1 MWSGCYKCAVEEKP
15 KRRTSDPWAKDSSF
29 YKNSKVIGLI
39 SLVAG
44 AYIFALAFG
53 GNNCGDCGGK
63 WQPCTA
69 FYVVDEEQGANLHV
83 MSGRPIDST
92 VLRYRVVSENPLGVE
107 VYRRSTTENGMT
119 EEESRVIVLK
129 PGQNVQCVSIK

>member
-1 MWSGCYKCAVEEKP
+1 MRWGDDERRKRSARAMWSGCYRCAVEEKP

-53 GNNCGDCGGK
+53 GNNCGDCGPKGSECYSLVVTMSDGTK
-63 WQPCTA
+63 RD
-69 FYVVDEEQGANLHV
+69 FYDVTVRREGPALVVAQSDG
-83 MSGRPIDST
+83 ST
-92 VLRYRVVSENPLGVE
+92 VRYEGASILEC
-107 VYRRSTTENGMT
+107 RSPP
-119 EEESRVIVLK
+119 K
-129 PGQNVQCVSIK
+129 P